1 MLIRTAAVP
10 PLPLRLENLL
20 ATYEKNLRLEVFFIR
35 NKDTVSL
42 LEILPQQGDLVRAI
56 EGSLEGLELSPAAAA
71 ALRKRLSEA
80 DALREANRMEV
91 DRVTEELK
99 SELQEMNA
107 ARVRIRQMRHIS
119 KTTYSQEERPSRL
132 QDWA

>member
-1 MLIRTAAVP
+1 MLIRKAAVA
-10 PLPLRLENLL
+10 PLPARLENLL

-35 NKDTVSL
+35 NKDTASL
-42 LEILPQQGDLVRAI
+42 LEILPQQGDLIRAI
-56 EGSLEGLELSPAAAA
+56 EEMMPTLGLPDATAAVLA
-71 ALRKRLSEA
+71 KRLAEA

-91 DRVTEELK
+91 DRGVEELK
-99 SELQEMNA
+99 NELQEMNA

-119 KTTYSQEERPSRL
+119 KTTYTQEEPTARL

>member
-80 DALREANRMEV
+80 DALREANRVEV

>member
-1 MLIRTAAVP
+1 
-10 PLPLRLENLL
+10 
-20 ATYEKNLRLEVFFIR
+20 
-35 NKDTVSL
+35 
-42 LEILPQQGDLVRAI
+42 
-56 EGSLEGLELSPAAAA
+56 
-71 ALRKRLSEA
+71 
-80 DALREANRMEV
+80 MEV

-99 SELQEMNA
+99 NELQEMNA

>member
-1 MLIRTAAVP
+1 MLIRKAAVA
-10 PLPLRLENLL
+10 PLPARLENLL

-35 NKDTVSL
+35 NKDTASL
-42 LEILPQQGDLVRAI
+42 LEILPQQGDLIRAI
-56 EGSLEGLELSPAAAA
+56 EEMMPTLDLPDATAAVLA
-71 ALRKRLSEA
+71 KRLAEA

-91 DRVTEELK
+91 DRGVEELK
-99 SELQEMNA
+99 NELQEMNA

-119 KTTYSQEERPSRL
+119 KTTYTQEEPTARL

>member
-1 MLIRTAAVP
+1 MLIRTTTVP
-10 PLPLRLENLL
+10 PLPPRLENLL

-35 NKDTVSL
+35 NKDTESL
-42 LEILPQQGDLVRAI
+42 LELLPQQGDLIRAI
-56 EGSLEGLELSPAAAA
+56 EGSLEGLELAPAAAA

>member
-1 MLIRTAAVP
+1 MLIRKAAVA
-10 PLPLRLENLL
+10 PLPARLENLL

-35 NKDTVSL
+35 NKDTASL
-42 LEILPQQGDLVRAI
+42 LEILPQQGDLIRAI
-56 EGSLEGLELSPAAAA
+56 EEILPTLDLPDATAAVLA
-71 ALRKRLSEA
+71 KRLAEA

-91 DRVTEELK
+91 DRGVEELK
-99 SELQEMNA
+99 NELQEMNA

-119 KTTYSQEERPSRL
+119 KTTYTQEEPAARL

>member
-42 LEILPQQGDLVRAI
+42 LEILPQQGDLIRAI
-56 EGSLEGLELSPAAAA
+56 EGSLEGLELEPAAAA

-80 DALREANRMEV
+80 DALREANRIEV

-99 SELQEMNA
+99 NELQEMNA